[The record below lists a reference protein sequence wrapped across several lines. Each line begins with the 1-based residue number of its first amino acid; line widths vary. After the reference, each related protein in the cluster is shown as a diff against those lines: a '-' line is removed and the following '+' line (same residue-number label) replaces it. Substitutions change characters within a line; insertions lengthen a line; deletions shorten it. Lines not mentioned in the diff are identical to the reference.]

1 MPRKQSWSVHP
12 ALQLLVTFIALAG
25 LRQLQLASRSSS
37 ASQAQLQD
45 ASTGTRRASTAEFDA
60 TVVNQQPKNECEDF
74 VSLAAADG
82 HVVDAAAL
90 HDGVILSGSITEEDA
105 YSYYQV
111 CIARHQHHHRIIVR
125 LECTHGEADL
135 YISAN
140 GIAPTAEN
148 SDWLSA
154 QTGADEISLP
164 TYTDTF
170 TERDSQLLVIG
181 VHGTS
186 VSDAIPFSGTS
197 YTLSVHIANI
207 DSKEVRSRLPLTST
221 GRVL

>member
-1 MPRKQSWSVHP
+1 VH
-12 ALQLLVTFIALAG
+12 
-25 LRQLQLASRSSS
+25 
-37 ASQAQLQD
+37 
-45 ASTGTRRASTAEFDA
+45 
-60 TVVNQQPKNECEDF
+60 
-74 VSLAAADG
+74 
-82 HVVDAAAL
+82 
-90 HDGVILSGSITEEDA
+90 HDL
-105 YSYYQV
+105 QV

-140 GIAPTAEN
+140 GILPIAEN

-170 TERDSQLLVIG
+170 TERDSQLMIIG

-186 VSDAIPFSGTS
+186 VSTAVPFSGTN
-197 YTLSVHIANI
+197 YTLSVHIVDI